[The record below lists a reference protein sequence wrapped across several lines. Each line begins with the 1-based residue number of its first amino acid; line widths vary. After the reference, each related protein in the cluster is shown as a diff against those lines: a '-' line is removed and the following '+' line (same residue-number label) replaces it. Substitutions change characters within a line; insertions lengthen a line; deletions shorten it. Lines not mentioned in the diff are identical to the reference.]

1 MENPIETTAQAHS
14 DALFHRI
21 GDPLFYFFLALG
33 AGLILYGLLVKRG
46 TLAGRRLATAGAALS
61 CMMLAAWSQ
70 VGIDKERGFIADQER
85 RMDAKIREIARLK
98 GKDAALK
105 MQYMYMPTRNGLF
118 YMTLGNPSIAAD
130 YVWLTSLQYVSNSFR
145 RGEKFEMLS
154 RFHHTLIDLDP
165 HWVDAQINGGK
176 VLSALIDE
184 REKSEQC
191 FLYAIK
197 HNPDSWKLLYEAG
210 MLYVMP
216 PSDPKKMAEFSR
228 RAANYFE
235 LARAKKSCPP
245 DYFKSLDDR
254 IARLRLESGKEY
266 YIQAEQLLYKN
277 ATDPSS
283 PERLRDLSKGD
294 WLRAH
299 SMAQAAALSETA
311 QTLRKRNG
319 AYPKTIAE
327 IVAQMANPQAFAQD
341 AYAQPFDYDAASGE
355 VSSHG
360 ANALRSIQ
368 AAGIVNT
375 IIGYFRNEHGGR
387 LPKDLIELREYV
399 RTAQNPPFRPPSVM
413 MLEAIG
419 IELDPTKGPLGPWNY
434 DAEKGQVL
442 LPPECN
448 AKELYAHIKEH
459 FK

>member
-1 MENPIETTAQAHS
+1 MENPIETSGQAHS
-14 DALFHRI
+14 DALFHRV
-21 GDPLFYFFLALG
+21 GDPLFYFFLVLG
-33 AGLILYGLLVKRG
+33 AGLILYGFWARRG
-46 TLAGRRLATAGAALS
+46 TLAGRRMAALGAALI
-61 CMMLAAWSQ
+61 CMMVAAWSQ
-70 VGIDKERGFIADQER
+70 VGIDRERGFIADQER
-85 RMDAKIREIARLK
+85 RMDAKIRDIARLK
-98 GKDAALK
+98 GKEAALK

-145 RGEKFEMLS
+145 RGEKFELLS
-154 RFHHTLIDLDP
+154 RFFHTMIDLDP

-184 REKSEQC
+184 RERSEEC

-197 HNPDSWKLLYEAG
+197 HNPDSWRLLYEAG

-245 DYFKSLDDR
+245 EYFKPLDDR

-283 PERLRDLSKGD
+283 PEKLRDLSKGD

-299 SMAQAAALSETA
+299 SMAQAAALSEAA
-311 QTLRKRNG
+311 QDMRKRTG
-319 AYPKTIAE
+319 SFPKTLVE
-327 IVAQMANPQAFAQD
+327 IVAKMASPQAFAQD
-341 AYAQPFDYDAASGE
+341 AYAQPFDYDARSGD

-368 AAGIVNT
+368 ASGIVNV
-375 IIGYFRNEHGGR
+375 IVGYFRNDHDGR
-387 LPKDLIELREYV
+387 APKDLAELRDYV
-399 RTAQNPPFRPPSVM
+399 HSAQYPPFRPPSVM
-413 MLEAIG
+413 LLEALG
-419 IELDPTKGPLGPWNY
+419 IDLDPTKGPLGPWNY
-434 DAEKGQVL
+434 DAEKGQVV